1 MAELFAEM
9 FSFPFMIRAL
19 CAGSLIALCASLV
32 GVCLV
37 LKRFSMIG
45 DGLSHVGF
53 SALAVASVCSLAPL
67 AIAIPV
73 VILAA
78 YLLLRLGNGK
88 LLKGDAA
95 IAIVSVSALAIGVMI
110 LSLTTGMTTDVNNYM
125 FGSILSMSGVDA
137 AVGIIASVCIIVLF
151 VLIYNRMFA
160 VTYDE
165 SFFVACG
172 TSADRY
178 RVILSMM
185 TAVVVVIG
193 LKLVGAMLISG
204 LLIFPGVSAMKVAR
218 SFRGVTF
225 AAGII
230 SVVCFVSGMIISFA
244 FAIPSGASVILTN
257 LVVMCICGI
266 VGKTGGN

>member
-1 MAELFAEM
+1 MTGLISEM
-9 FSFPFMIRAL
+9 FAFPFMVRAL
-19 CAGSLIALCASLV
+19 VAGSLIALCASLV

-53 SALAVASVCSLAPL
+53 SALAIASVCSLAPL
-67 AIAIPV
+67 AVAIPV
-73 VILAA
+73 VIVAA
-78 YLLLRLGNGK
+78 YLLLRVGDGK

-95 IAIVSVSALAIGVMI
+95 IAIVSVSALAVGVLI

-125 FGSILSMSGVDA
+125 FGSILSMSGTDA
-137 AVGIIASVCIIVLF
+137 LVGAIASVVIIALF

-165 SFFVACG
+165 SFFVATG
-172 TSADRY
+172 SSADRY

-204 LLIFPGVSAMKVAR
+204 LLIFPGVSAMKISK
-218 SFRGVTF
+218 SFKGVTV
-225 AAGII
+225 AAAVI
-230 SVVCFVSGMIISFA
+230 SIVCFVLGLTVSFA
-244 FAIPSGASVILTN
+244 FAIPSGAAIILAN
-257 LVVMCICGI
+257 LIVMI
-266 VGKTGGN
+266 VCSLIKKPGGN